1 MAETITYDP
10 ANDPVAI
17 AEADARDSETL
28 EVGEQ
33 MIAEQENLL
42 AGKYKNAEELEK
54 AYLELQKKQGEPR
67 EEEPQ
72 AETTEESTENLF
84 EDADGNRF
92 EGYLEDGSVNYES
105 VNSLYGE
112 QLGEVFKNSN
122 VDPFEISKHFH
133 ANDGEITPEMYK
145 SLTDAGLAKGAVDAY
160 LKGRASEMG
169 YGQQQA
175 PILSDA
181 EVAEVH
187 NIAGGKD
194 GYEQLMNW
202 ASDNIPDSDAKNFDE
217 VIETGNKAAVTF
229 AVKALMGQY
238 EDAVGRDSNLVQ
250 GKASDN
256 SGDVYRS
263 MAEVVRDMNNPA
275 YDNDPAVRADVQRKL
290 ERSNLNV

>member
-17 AEADARDSETL
+17 AEAEARDNETL
-28 EVGEQ
+28 EQGEKL
-33 MIAEQENLL
+33 ITEQQNLL

-54 AYLELQKKQGEPR
+54 AYLELQKKQGESST
-67 EEEPQ
+67 EEPQ
-72 AETTEESTENLF
+72 AETTEEPELQFYT
-84 EDADGNRF
+84 D
-92 EGYLEDGSVNYES
+92 DGSVNYDTAKE
-105 VNSLYGE
+105 VYGE
-112 QLGEVFKNSN
+112 QLSDTFQKAEI
-122 VDPFEISKHFH
+122 DPFEMNTYFQENNGTLS
-133 ANDGEITPEMYK
+133 DDMYGK
-145 SLTDAGLAKGAVDAY
+145 LEQAGLSKNLVDSY
-160 LKGRASEMG
+160 LEGVR
-169 YGQQQA
+169 QQTGVQQQAQA

-181 EVAEVH
+181 EVTEVH

-194 GYEQLMNW
+194 GYEQLMTW
-202 ASDNIPDSDAKNFDE
+202 ASDNMSDADAKSFDE

-238 EDAVGRDSNLVQ
+238 EDAVGRDSSLVQ

-263 MAEVVRDMNNPA
+263 MAEVVRDMNNPE
-275 YDNDPAVRADVQRKL
+275 YERDPAVRLDVQRKL

>member
-10 ANDPVAI
+10 SQDPVAI
-17 AEADARDSETL
+17 AEAEARDNETL
-28 EVGEQ
+28 EVGEKLVN
-33 MIAEQENLL
+33 EQNELL

-54 AYLELQKKQGEPR
+54 AYLELQKKQGESST
-67 EEEPQ
+67 EEPQ
-72 AETTEESTENLF
+72 SDTPTEKALF
-84 EDADGNRF
+84 QDSDGNEF

-122 VDPFEISKHFH
+122 VDPFEISQHFH
-133 ANDGEITPEMYK
+133 ANNGEITPEMYK
-145 SLTDAGLAKGAVDAY
+145 SLTDAGLSKSAVDAY
-160 LKGRASEMG
+160 LRGRAADMG
-169 YGQQQA
+169 YGEQPQA
-175 PILSDA
+175 ATLTDA

-202 ASDNIPDSDAKNFDE
+202 ASDNMSDADAKSFDE

-250 GKASDN
+250 GKAADN

-263 MAEVVRDMNNPA
+263 MAEVVRDMNNPE
-275 YDNDPAVRADVQRKL
+275 YDRDPAVRADVQRKL

>member
-17 AEADARDSETL
+17 AEAEARDNETL
-28 EVGEQ
+28 EVGDKLV
-33 MIAEQENLL
+33 AEQNELL

-54 AYLELQKKQGEPR
+54 AYLELQKKQGESST
-67 EEEPQ
+67 EEPQ
-72 AETTEESTENLF
+72 AETTEEPELQFYT
-84 EDADGNRF
+84 D
-92 EGYLEDGSVNYES
+92 DGSVNYDTAKE
-105 VNSLYGE
+105 VYGE
-112 QLGEVFKNSN
+112 QLSDTFQKAEI
-122 VDPFEISKHFH
+122 DPFEMNTYFQENNGTLS
-133 ANDGEITPEMYK
+133 DDMYGK
-145 SLTDAGLAKGAVDAY
+145 LEQAGLSKNLVDSY
-160 LKGRASEMG
+160 LEGVR
-169 YGQQQA
+169 QQTGMQQQAQA

-202 ASDNIPDSDAKNFDE
+202 ASDNMSDADAKSFDE

-263 MAEVVRDMNNPA
+263 MAEVVRDMNNPE
-275 YDNDPAVRADVQRKL
+275 YDRDPAVRADVQRKL